1 MRKRGRANGEAPART
16 QGALWRVLAA
26 TAAAG
31 MLATAATAGQ
41 PLQPAGWDAGVR
53 MAEAVDRNPDPD
65 VVELDFEARVATVE
79 IAPGLEV
86 EAWTYNGTIPGPM
99 IRVKVGDRLIVHFTN
114 NLPRPSTI
122 HWHGLRVPIEMD
134 GVPGYSQAPVQP
146 GETFTYDFV
155 VPDAGIYWYHP
166 HVMSAAQVGFGL
178 YGAFLV
184 EDPAEAATVGIADDL
199 VLVLSD
205 IDVSDDGELLP
216 ADTGGA
222 VGMLFGRE
230 GNRVLVNGRRLPEL
244 VARAGAPQRW
254 RIVNAAKSRYFN
266 LDLGDGHVFRKI
278 GGDGGLTEYSEDHDF
293 IVLGAGER
301 ADVLVTPTGEP
312 GGEGLLRSLLHDR
325 GYGSIFGRDF
335 ENLMTLRFADG
346 PPHEARP
353 LPRTSRDIEPWDLEG
368 ATPVDLELTLQ
379 EDPVDGTLA
388 YGINH
393 APFWKAKPIL
403 ASLGE
408 TQVWTVTN
416 TTAWSHPLHLHGFF
430 FLVLDEA
437 GAPVRPLEWKDTVDI
452 PHDRT
457 VRLAVRFDDRPGTWI
472 FHCHILDH
480 ADGGLLGA
488 VHLELPAETFRNLTE
503 H

>member
-1 MRKRGRANGEAPART
+1 MIRRGAEAGNTARLARKALGWTLAA
-16 QGALWRVLAA
+16 GALTGLPLA
-26 TAAAG
+26 TAAA
-31 MLATAATAGQ
+31 Q
-41 PLQPAGWDAGVR
+41 SLQPAGWDAGIR
-53 MAEAVDRNPDPD
+53 LAEAVDRNPDPD
-65 VVELDFEARVATVE
+65 VVEVDFEGRVAKVE
-79 IAPGLEV
+79 IAPGRAV
-86 EAWTYNGTIPGPM
+86 EAWTYNGTIPGPT
-99 IRVKVGDRLIVHFTN
+99 IRVKVGDRLIVHYTN

-122 HWHGLRVPIEMD
+122 HWHGLRIPIDMD
-134 GVPGYSQAPVQP
+134 GVPGYSQEPVQP

-184 EDPAEAATVGIADDL
+184 EDPTETLEIADDL

-205 IDVSDDGELLP
+205 IDVTDDGELLP
-216 ADTGGA
+216 ADTGGT

-244 VARAGAPQRW
+244 GARAGAPQRW
-254 RIVNAAKSRYFN
+254 RVVNAAKSRYFK
-266 LDLGDGHVFRKI
+266 LDLGEGNVFRKI

-301 ADVLVTPTGEP
+301 ADVLVTPTGKP

-335 ENLMTLRFADG
+335 ESLLTIRFADE
-346 PPHEARP
+346 PPYPTRP
-353 LPRTSRDIEPWDLEG
+353 LPHTSRVIEPYDLEG
-368 ATPVDLELTLQ
+368 ATTIDLELTLQ
-379 EDPVDGTLA
+379 EDPYDQTFA

-393 APFWKAKPIL
+393 VPFWKAKPIL

-408 TQVWTVTN
+408 AQVWTVTN
-416 TTAWSHPLHLHGFF
+416 STAWSHPLHLHGFF
-430 FLVLDEA
+430 FMVLDES

-452 PHDRT
+452 PHEQT

-480 ADGGLLGA
+480 ADGGLLSA
-488 VHLELPAETFRNLTE
+488 VHLDLPLESFRNLAE

>member
-1 MRKRGRANGEAPART
+1 MTMARLPAGWILT
-16 QGALWRVLAA
+16 AVLTFGAWALPPG
-26 TAAAG
+26 AAG
-31 MLATAATAGQ
+31 GQ
-41 PLQPAGWDAGVR
+41 TLQPAGWDAGLR
-53 MAEAVDRNPDPD
+53 LAEAVDRNPDPG
-65 VVELDFEARVATVE
+65 VVEVDFEARVAQVE
-79 IAPGLEV
+79 IAPGFEV
-86 EAWTYNGTIPGPM
+86 EAWTYNGTIPGPT
-99 IRVKVGDRLIVHFTN
+99 IRVRVGDRLIVHYTN

-122 HWHGLRVPIEMD
+122 HWHGLRIPIDMD
-134 GVPGYSQAPVQP
+134 GVPGYSQDPVQP
-146 GETFTYDFV
+146 GETFTYDFI

-184 EDPAEAATVGIADDL
+184 EDPAEEETVAIADDL

-205 IDVSDDGELLP
+205 IDVNDDGTLIS
-216 ADTGGA
+216 ADSGGS

-230 GNRVLVNGRRLPEL
+230 GNQVLVNGRRRPEI

-254 RIVNAAKSRYFN
+254 RLVNAAKSRYFK
-266 LDLGDGHVFRKI
+266 LDLGAGHVFRKI

-301 ADVLVTPTGEP
+301 ADVIVRPTGPP

-335 ENLMTLRFADG
+335 ENLVTIRFADQ
-346 PPHEARP
+346 PPYAGGP
-353 LPRTSRDIEPWDLEG
+353 LPRTRREMEPYDLEG
-368 ATPVDLELTLQ
+368 ATPVDLELTLSQ
-379 EDPVDGTLA
+379 DRYDQSFA

-393 APFWKAKPIL
+393 RPFWEAPPIL
-403 ASLGE
+403 AKRGE

-430 FLVLDEA
+430 FLVLDET

-472 FHCHILDH
+472 FRCHILDH
-480 ADGGLLGA
+480 ADGGLLSA
-488 VHLELPAETFRNLTE
+488 VHLDLPIESFRNLKE